1 MFNINILIPLPSMEK
16 MSSVACVNVYA
27 RYIFTGRMKGTCM
40 NEDYDGK
47 MQGYA
52 SMVANCQ

>member
-1 MFNINILIPLPSMEK
+1 
-16 MSSVACVNVYA
+16 MSSVVCVNVYA

>member
-1 MFNINILIPLPSMEK
+1 

-52 SMVANCQ
+52 ASKDDKLFHNKSTNLEE

>member
-1 MFNINILIPLPSMEK
+1 

-47 MQGYA
+47 DDKIFHNK
-52 SMVANCQ
+52 STNLEE